1 MNRLCRSCIIAPM
14 IRSFTQTI
22 VAGALCWALFLL
34 AGCGVVQSMFEGD
47 SSVPVTEP
55 EHVNPAAS
63 RALSGTDANGQT
75 LWPID
80 PNLVVLDPDAV
91 PARPVQ
97 PADQAVP
104 DANAAEGEM
113 VSASVIRVNDRYVTS
128 EEILRRVAPAARDI
142 PPSASRREFAHRIR
156 RAIAETIQTTI
167 RELLVVA
174 EARDRLSEPIQRYI
188 DERVVDFR
196 RKLIARGGGS
206 VETIRAQLVREG
218 TTLEQVLEDHRR
230 RLTYVLYLR
239 EKFRSSASVNR
250 REMMAY
256 YRAHRES
263 QFKVDKTVQMRLL
276 AVPYDKFA
284 QPGDRRITDQARAKA
299 REHMD
304 RAMAALRGG
313 TAFEEVVEDFSRGPK
328 RDQGGLWP
336 PMKRGSF
343 LQAVEEVAF
352 SLEPGEVSDV
362 IETDRGLYVV
372 QAHRVV
378 DEHYVSFEQAQETI
392 EKTLRERR
400 EQQLHNEYHRRLRE
414 EANISYSPEFLE
426 RVAQVAERRF
436 GQTDEP

>member
-1 MNRLCRSCIIAPM
+1 M
-14 IRSFTQTI
+14 IRSLLQRI
-22 VAGALCWALFLL
+22 VAGCLGLALSLT
-34 AGCGVVQSMFEGD
+34 AGCGVVQSIFQRD
-47 SSVPVTEP
+47 TSVPVTEP
-55 EHVNPAAS
+55 GQVNPAAS
-63 RALSGTDANGQT
+63 RALSGTDANGHT

-80 PNLVVLDPDAV
+80 PNLVVLDPDAT
-91 PARPVQ
+91 PAPAPDSTGRP
-97 PADQAVP
+97 AA
-104 DANAAEGEM
+104 DANASEGEM

-128 EEILRRVAPAARDI
+128 EEILRRVAPQVREI
-142 PPSASRREFAHRIR
+142 PPSASRREFALRIR

-174 EARDRLSEPIQRYI
+174 EAQNRLSEPLKRYI

-206 VETIRAQLVREG
+206 LEAIRAELQREG
-218 TTLEQVLEDHRR
+218 TTLEQVLDDHRR

-239 EKFRSSASVNR
+239 EKFRSSVSVNR

-256 YRAHRES
+256 YRAHREA

-284 QPGDRRITDQARAKA
+284 DPRDRRITDQARTQA

-304 RAMAALRGG
+304 RALAELESG
-313 TAFEEVVEDFSRGPK
+313 TSFEQVVEEFSRGPK

-336 PMKRGSF
+336 AMTRGSF
-343 LQAVEEVAF
+343 VQAVEDVAF
-352 SLEPGEVSDV
+352 SLEPGEVGEV

-378 DEHYVSFEQAQETI
+378 EAHYVSFEQAQEAI
-392 EKTLRERR
+392 EQTLRDRR
-400 EQQLHNEYHRRLRE
+400 EKELHDQYHRSLRE
-414 EANISYSPEFLE
+414 QANISYSPEFLE
-426 RVAQVAERRF
+426 RVANVAERRF
-436 GQTDEP
+436 ARTDRP